1 MQGLEGATPE
11 QITDK
16 TNCPRASWD
25 VARTTIRKSV
35 PLRDRARLCE
45 SAWTKRGE
53 AGWT

>member
-25 VARTTIRKSV
+25 VARTTI
-35 PLRDRARLCE
+35 DQGRLAV
-45 SAWTKRGE
+45 SPTE
-53 AGWT
+53 A

>member
-35 PLRDRARLCE
+35 PYHPSPFRLV
-45 SAWTKRGE
+45 SK
-53 AGWT
+53 